1 MNFSFWDINELVGP
15 IDYLIV
21 GSGITGLSTAI
32 HLQQAMPRK
41 HVVVFEGGMLPYG
54 ASTRNAG
61 FTCFGSMGE
70 LVSDLQ
76 HHSEDEV
83 LKLVEMRV
91 KGLELLKKLVNPK
104 FMQHQSV
111 GNYELFTPAEKVQF
125 QNLASQIPA
134 INKLLHPI
142 FKQEVFAVVEKSFG
156 FAGANQ
162 YIHNRFEG
170 MINSGSMMSGLLERA
185 HRLGVR
191 IYNGASVESYSTEN
205 EGVRVSLANGIELKA
220 GKLAFCTNAFSGKF
234 LPHLDLTPAR
244 NQVLITKPLKKQ
256 PFLGAFHMEEGHV
269 YFRNFGKRVLIGG
282 GRQHFPEEN
291 NTQEIATTPEVQA
304 YLEKLLKTV
313 ILPRQNFEVEQ
324 RWAGIIGIGQKK
336 TPIIEN
342 VGSNTFVAARLGGMG
357 VALGSL
363 LGKKLANKIISK
375 K

>member
-1 MNFSFWDINELVGP
+1 MNFSFWDINELIGP
-15 IDYLIV
+15 SDYIIV

-32 HLQQAMPRK
+32 HLKQAMPQK
-41 HVVVFEGGMLPYG
+41 HVVVLERGMLPWG

-70 LVSDLQ
+70 LVSDLGK
-76 HHSEDEV
+76 HSEDEV
-83 LKLVEMRV
+83 LNLVEKRV

-104 FMQHQSV
+104 FMQYQPV
-111 GNYELFTPAEKVQF
+111 GNYELFTAAEKVQF

-134 INKLLHPI
+134 INKLLQPV
-142 FKQEVFAVVEKSFG
+142 FKQEVFAVVEKTFG
-156 FAGANQ
+156 FAGTNQ

-170 MINSGSMMSGLLERA
+170 MINPGSMMKGLLERA
-185 HRLGVR
+185 HKLGVR
-191 IYNGASVESYSTEN
+191 IYNGAAVKSFEPETA
-205 EGVRVSLANGIELKA
+205 GVRLSLENGMELSA
-220 GKLAFCTNAFSGKF
+220 HKLAFCTNAFSGKF
-234 LPHLDLTPAR
+234 LPRLNISPAR

-256 PFLGAFHMEEGHV
+256 PFVGAFHMEEGHV

-304 YLEKLLKTV
+304 YLEQLLKSV

-324 RWAGIIGIGQKK
+324 RWSGIIGLGSKK
-336 TPIIEN
+336 TPLVEH
-342 VGSNTFVAARLGGMG
+342 VAPNTFVAARLGGMG

-363 LGKKLANKIISK
+363 LGKELAQKIISHD
-375 K
+375 